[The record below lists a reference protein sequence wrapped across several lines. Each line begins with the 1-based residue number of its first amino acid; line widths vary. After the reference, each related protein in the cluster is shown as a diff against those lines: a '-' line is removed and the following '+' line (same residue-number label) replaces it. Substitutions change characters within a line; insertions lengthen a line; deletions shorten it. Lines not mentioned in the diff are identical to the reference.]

1 MLLLAGIII
10 WNWPT
15 KPVDFGS
22 RGPWSGLVLEIDTRA
37 LKAPPLLLIASLP
50 ATNQDSQSCS
60 LVVGTAVW
68 RGTARIPMLLA
79 GETDAL
85 RLQKIQLQA
94 DTPALYRSTRGELR
108 AFPLPEGVD
117 IDEMVGGILRG
128 VEVILPWNSQSRE
141 QSVISLSESPSS
153 TTTFEARCDDRRQ
166 IRWRG
171 QRQDFR
177 KHWDQAEKDD
187 PGSLVPFL
195 HGEAT
200 IGSQPETLPSSP
212 IIATKGQSQQRF
224 STDRSTPQR
233 RGDRGS

>member
-1 MLLLAGIII
+1 MLLLAVIII

-15 KPVDFGS
+15 KPVYFGS

-68 RGTARIPMLLA
+68 KGAARIPMLLA

-94 DTPALYRSTRGELR
+94 DTPALYHSTRGELR

-117 IDEMVGGILRG
+117 IDELVGGILSG
-128 VEVILPWNSQSRE
+128 VEVILPWNSHSEE
-141 QSVISLSESPSS
+141 QSVVSLSESLSS
-153 TTTFEARCDDRRQ
+153 TATFEARCDDRRQ
-166 IRWRG
+166 KRWRG

-177 KHWDQAEKDD
+177 KRWDQAEKDD
-187 PGSLVPFL
+187 PESLVPFL
-195 HGEAT
+195 HGAAT
-200 IGSQPETLPSSP
+200 IGFNPETLPSSP
-212 IIATKGQSQQRF
+212 LT
-224 STDRSTPQR
+224 TT
-233 RGDRGS
+233 